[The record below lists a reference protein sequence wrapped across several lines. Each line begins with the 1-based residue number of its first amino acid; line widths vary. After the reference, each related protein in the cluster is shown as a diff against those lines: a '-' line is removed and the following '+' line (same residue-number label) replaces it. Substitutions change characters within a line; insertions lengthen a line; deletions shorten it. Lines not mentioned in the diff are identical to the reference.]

1 MVSAIDSNRKL
12 VIGWLLVVSLT
23 VFMMIVV
30 GGVTRLTH
38 SGLSMVDWKPIMGF
52 IPPIG
57 EMQWQETFDTYKH
70 FPEYQKVN
78 KGMSLDEFKGIF
90 YWEYGHRVLGRSIG
104 MIFFLPF
111 IALLLFK
118 KIEKPY
124 IPRLLGALLLGGL
137 QGLMGWYMVMSG
149 LVDMP
154 RVSHYRLAA
163 HLILAL
169 VILAYIFWIIL
180 DLRRTEKLEVP
191 GWFRRVCIFLL
202 CVTSLQILYGA
213 FTAGLRAGLGFNT
226 FPLMDGEF
234 LAAAATM
241 MIPFW
246 HNFIENGAMVQ
257 FIHRWIGTLL
267 LLLVSFI
274 LVYSIAGRLP
284 RKLQWVSAALLGI
297 TLTQY
302 LLGVMTLLHYVPV
315 ALGSTHQAVACFV
328 LLANVY
334 LVYIVRGT
342 SIGGKAE
349 ILPAEPIQ
357 ADPIQAERSQP
368 EQ

>member
-1 MVSAIDSNRKL
+1 MVSAVDSNRKI
-12 VIGWLLVVSLT
+12 VVGWLLLVCLT

-30 GGVTRLTH
+30 GGVTRLTN

-57 EMQWQETFDTYKH
+57 ELEWQETFDAYKH

-104 MIFFLPF
+104 MIFFVPF
-111 IALLLFK
+111 IALLFLK

-124 IPRLLGALLLGGL
+124 VPRLLGALLLGGL

-180 DLRRTEKLEVP
+180 DLRRAERFEVTT
-191 GWFRRVCIFLL
+191 WFRRACVLLL

-241 MIPFW
+241 MAPFW

-257 FIHRWIGTLL
+257 FIHRWIGTFL
-267 LLLVSFI
+267 LLLVSLL
-274 LVYSIAGRLP
+274 LVYAIATRLP
-284 RKLQWVSAALLGI
+284 RKLQVISAILLGI

-315 ALGSTHQAVACFV
+315 ALGSTHQAVACLV
-328 LLANVY
+328 LLVNVY
-334 LVYIVRGT
+334 LVYVTRAASGEDR
-342 SIGGKAE
+342 AE
-349 ILPAEPIQ
+349 HLQTEVLQ
-357 ADPIQAERSQP
+357 VKRHQSSQ
-368 EQ
+368 